1 MVAKINRIK
10 VDKIAINIEEDC
22 IIVKKIIGD
31 NKFIE
36 KLRIII
42 EIDKESITDGVSFI
56 DYDVGREEYHQYDYY
71 KCTRM
76 LIKIKVFLYP
86 IIFYYF
92 KWIID
97 IFLYWYDMYFVNKK
111 SFILMLLRYYWLYNK
126 T

>member
-1 MVAKINRIK
+1 MRYIALSCQNNINLNTLNNIK
-10 VDKIAINIEEDC
+10 TSNVFGKFNQKE
-22 IIVKKIIGD
+22 IIDPLHSFQIIGD

-92 KWIID
+92 K
-97 IFLYWYDMYFVNKK
+97 
-111 SFILMLLRYYWLYNK
+111 
-126 T
+126 